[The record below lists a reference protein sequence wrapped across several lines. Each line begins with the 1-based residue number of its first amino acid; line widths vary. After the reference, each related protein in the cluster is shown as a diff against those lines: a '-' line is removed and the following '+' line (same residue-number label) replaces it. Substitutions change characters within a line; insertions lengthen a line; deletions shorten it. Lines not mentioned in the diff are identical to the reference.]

1 MWLGLL
7 AAMMLLPT
15 AANASCSTINLPDG
29 HTSPTTS
36 PMASGGTVTVT
47 LGSYCDAFGLNPY
60 PDTSSPNVSTFPQ
73 HGTVTMVDSS
83 NGEFT
88 YTNNGDGATSDSFVM
103 TDASDQPFT
112 VNVTIAAPTSPIVVS
127 PNALSAMQAGASFS
141 QSLSATG
148 GSGPY
153 TFTLDS
159 GSPPPGISLSG
170 NTISGTPTQRGS
182 YSFAVKATD
191 NTGATQVKSYSG
203 TVANPTLTLAPASSQ
218 GSVGTPFSVTYAPG
232 GGVTPYHDPALEV
245 GDTLPPGLTLSGF
258 TLSGTPTTTGTY
270 SFRIVYY
277 DSSTGPGT
285 YFQFVPVTVT
295 IVAAPPSIGSLTPAV
310 GPVTGGTSVTIAGT
324 GFTGATAVT
333 FGGTPAASFS
343 VGSDTSISA
352 TAPAHAAGA
361 VDVTV
366 TTATSGTVTKSNA
379 FTYLSPAPVANAV
392 SATVAYGST
401 NNPIT
406 LNITGGA
413 ATSVAVGTQATH
425 GTATASGTSITY
437 TPTTSY
443 YGADSFTY
451 TATNP
456 GGTSA
461 PATVTVTVA
470 NPPAPTAGDKNGVA
484 VAYGTATPID
494 LASSIT
500 GVHSSIAVA
509 SGPAHGT
516 TSVSGDVVTYT
527 PAAGYHGADSFTYT
541 ATGPGGT
548 SSAATVSLT
557 VGTPAAPVAAAK
569 SGVAVGYGTATPI
582 DLASSITGVHSSLAV
597 ASGPAHG
604 TTSVSGDIVTYTPV
618 AGYYGADSF
627 TYTATG
633 PGGTSSA
640 ATVSLTVGTPAA
652 PVAADKSGVAVAYST
667 ATAIDLASSITGVH
681 SSITVASGPAHGT
694 TSVSGDV
701 VTYTPAAGYHGAD
714 SFTYTAT
721 GPGGTSSAATVSLSV
736 GTPPA
741 PTTANKSVTAVY
753 DAPTAID
760 LSAAV
765 TGAHTSIAVASG
777 PAHGTTSVSGD
788 VVTYTPAAGYYG
800 ADSFTYTATG
810 PGGTSAAAT
819 VTLAV
824 ASPPPPIAE
833 PTSTTISGSTTGNG
847 SAAEI
852 DLSGKVSGVF
862 TSVEV
867 TTQPQHGTVTISTS
881 AGQGGGAPIVT
892 ARYTAEVGFQGI
904 DTFQFAAIG
913 PGGRSAPATVTVKV
927 VGSAPIAQN
936 KTAATGD
943 GQTVAIDLTDGATAG
958 PFTAAAIVSVSPSD
972 AASAKLVEGG
982 SADARSYRLDVTTAA
997 HFGGQVVVTYT
1008 LSNAFGTSAPATVTL
1023 SVTAR
1028 PDPSQDPNVSALS
1041 DAQAESTRQFART
1054 QVDNFMRRAEALHNG
1069 GGSSGSDMG
1078 LQFGFRDMPV
1088 APTQRYLTGEQASL
1102 ALDSQMRGGGA
1113 PPAWG
1118 ANGAMQN
1125 AAADPRSGANT
1136 PPIPGSG
1143 KSDGGAAGPRQIGSI
1158 ATWVGGAIQIGTRDQ
1173 NTDRAKVSVSTGG
1186 LSGGADIKLAEGAT
1200 VGVGIGYG
1208 GDQSVIGGGTAQVHS
1223 RTTVIAGYGSFE
1235 PVREAFVDVL
1245 LAHGNL
1251 DFKTRRRVDEVNAT
1265 ALGSRDGDMTFGAVS
1280 AGIDHQ
1286 AGSLTWSAYGRA
1298 EWTHAGLDSY
1308 TETGADRYD
1317 LRFDHRTVK
1326 SLYGVLGGRIGF
1338 TQPASFG
1345 SVSPNVRVEWLHEFD
1360 GATTQGLDYAD
1371 YAGPS
1376 TFDIRS
1382 AGWGR
1387 ERYQVTL
1394 ENRLVLPHRW
1404 GLDLELSLLGSTG
1417 ARSGS
1422 ARMALS
1428 KAF

>member
-1 MWLGLL
+1 
-7 AAMMLLPT
+7 
-15 AANASCSTINLPDG
+15 
-29 HTSPTTS
+29 
-36 PMASGGTVTVT
+36 
-47 LGSYCDAFGLNPY
+47 
-60 PDTSSPNVSTFPQ
+60 
-73 HGTVTMVDSS
+73 MVDSS

-112 VNVTIAAPTSPIVVS
+112 VNVTIAAPTSSIVVS

-153 TFTLDS
+153 AFTLDS

-232 GGVTPYHDPALEV
+232 GGVTPYHDPALEA
-245 GDTLPPGLTLSGF
+245 GATLPPGLTLSGF
-258 TLSGTPTTTGTY
+258 TLSGTPTATGTY

-295 IVAAPPSIGSLTPAV
+295 IVAAPPSIGSLTPVV

-379 FTYLSPAPVANAV
+379 FTYLPPAPVANAV
-392 SATVAYGST
+392 SVTVAYGST

-437 TPTTSY
+437 TPTTGY

-456 GGTSA
+456 SGTSA
-461 PATVTVTVA
+461 PASVTVTVA
-470 NPPAPTAGDKNGVA
+470 NPPAPTAGDKSGVA
-484 VAYGTATPID
+484 VAYGTATSID
-494 LASSIT
+494 LASAIT

-527 PAAGYHGADSFTYT
+527 PAAGYYGADSFTYT

-548 SSAATVSLT
+548 SAAATVNLT

-569 SGVAVGYGTATPI
+569 SGVAVGYGTATSI
-582 DLASSITGVHSSLAV
+582 DLASSITGVHSSIAVANGPAHGTTSVAGDVVTYTPAAGYYGADSFTYTATGPGGTSAAATVSLTVGMPAAPVAAAKSGIAVGYGTATSIDLASSIAGVHTSITVASGPAHGTTSVAGDVVTYTPAAGYYGADNFTYTATGPGGTSSAATVSLTVSTPSAPVAADKSGVAVGYGAVTSIDLLGSITGVHTSIAV

-604 TTSVSGDIVTYTPV
+604 TTSVAGDVVTYTPA

-640 ATVSLTVGTPAA
+640 ATVSLTVGAPPA
-652 PVAADKSGVAVAYST
+652 PTVVGKSGVAVTYQT
-667 ATAIDLASSITGVH
+667 ATPIDLSNSITGVHTSIAITTAPTHGSVSISGDVVTYTPAVSYYGPDTFAYAATGPGGTSAAASVQLTVGVPPAPVTADKNGVSVAYGMATPIDLASSITGVH
-681 SSITVASGPAHGT
+681 SSIAVASGPAHGT
-694 TSVSGDV
+694 TSVAGDV
-701 VTYTPAAGYHGAD
+701 VTYRPAAGYYGAD
-714 SFTYTAT
+714 SFTYAAT
-721 GPGGTSSAATVSLSV
+721 GPGGTSSAATVSLTV

-741 PTTANKSVTAVY
+741 PTTTNKSVTAAY

-760 LSAAV
+760 LSVAV

-777 PAHGTTSVSGD
+777 PARGTTSVSGD

-881 AGQGGGAPIVT
+881 AGQGGAAPIVT

-913 PGGRSAPATVTVKV
+913 PGGRSAPATVTIKV
-927 VGSAPIAQN
+927 VGSAPVAQN

-972 AASAKLVEGG
+972 AANAKLVEGG

-997 HFGGQVVVTYT
+997 HFGGQVVV
-1008 LSNAFGTSAPATVTL
+1008 
-1023 SVTAR
+1023 
-1028 PDPSQDPNVSALS
+1028 
-1041 DAQAESTRQFART
+1041 
-1054 QVDNFMRRAEALHNG
+1054 
-1069 GGSSGSDMG
+1069 
-1078 LQFGFRDMPV
+1078 
-1088 APTQRYLTGEQASL
+1088 
-1102 ALDSQMRGGGA
+1102 
-1113 PPAWG
+1113 
-1118 ANGAMQN
+1118 
-1125 AAADPRSGANT
+1125 
-1136 PPIPGSG
+1136 
-1143 KSDGGAAGPRQIGSI
+1143 
-1158 ATWVGGAIQIGTRDQ
+1158 
-1173 NTDRAKVSVSTGG
+1173 
-1186 LSGGADIKLAEGAT
+1186 
-1200 VGVGIGYG
+1200 
-1208 GDQSVIGGGTAQVHS
+1208 
-1223 RTTVIAGYGSFE
+1223 
-1235 PVREAFVDVL
+1235 
-1245 LAHGNL
+1245 
-1251 DFKTRRRVDEVNAT
+1251 
-1265 ALGSRDGDMTFGAVS
+1265 
-1280 AGIDHQ
+1280 
-1286 AGSLTWSAYGRA
+1286 
-1298 EWTHAGLDSY
+1298 
-1308 TETGADRYD
+1308 
-1317 LRFDHRTVK
+1317 
-1326 SLYGVLGGRIGF
+1326 
-1338 TQPASFG
+1338 
-1345 SVSPNVRVEWLHEFD
+1345 
-1360 GATTQGLDYAD
+1360 
-1371 YAGPS
+1371 
-1376 TFDIRS
+1376 
-1382 AGWGR
+1382 
-1387 ERYQVTL
+1387 
-1394 ENRLVLPHRW
+1394 
-1404 GLDLELSLLGSTG
+1404 
-1417 ARSGS
+1417 
-1422 ARMALS
+1422 
-1428 KAF
+1428 